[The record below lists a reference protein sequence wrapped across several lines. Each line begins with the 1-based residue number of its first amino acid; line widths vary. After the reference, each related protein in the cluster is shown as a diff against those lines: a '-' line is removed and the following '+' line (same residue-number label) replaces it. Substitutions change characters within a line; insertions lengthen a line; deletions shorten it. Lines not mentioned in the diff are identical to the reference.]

1 MDCKVTVLGS
11 GSWGT
16 AQAAHLQRR
25 GCRVTIWGIETDVLT
40 DLRENGLNRAYFGD
54 LPVCSPGAINT
65 ETDLL
70 KAIEGAEFIV
80 CAVPSAAVRSVS
92 EQMKD
97 YLDPKTIIIS
107 TAKGLESGT
116 LMRMSEVLS
125 DVVGRLER
133 IAVLSGPSFAAEVI
147 KGLPTAVTIACAVP
161 RVSAKAAAL
170 YHYKSFRVYSSSDI
184 VGVELGGSIKNVI
197 ALAAGM
203 LDGAGMGYNARAAL
217 MTRGLAELSRIIT
230 AMGGR
235 SATVQGLSCLGDLL
249 LTSTGTLSR
258 NHQVGVMLGKGRKLD
273 EIMKEMHQVAEGVKC
288 AESCL
293 QLAQSLN
300 IETPIIKEITRV
312 IDGEHNLQ
320 EAIDNLFSRAQKF
333 E

>member
-1 MDCKVTVLGS
+1 MYSKITVLGS

-16 AQAAHLQRR
+16 AQAAHLQKR
-25 GCRVTIWGIETDVLT
+25 GCDVTVWGIETDVLE
-40 DLRENGLNRAYFGD
+40 DLKENGLNRRYFGD
-54 LPVCSPGAINT
+54 LKICNPGDIKT
-65 ETDLL
+65 ETDLI
-70 KAIEGAEFIV
+70 KSIEGSEFIV
-80 CAVPSAAVRSVS
+80 CAVPSAVVRSVA
-92 EQMKD
+92 EQIKD

-107 TAKGLESGT
+107 TAKGLESGS

-125 DVVGRLER
+125 DVIGRLER

-147 KGLPTAVTIACAVP
+147 QSLPTAVTIACAVP
-161 RVSAKAAAL
+161 RVSSKAAAL
-170 YHYKSFRVYSSSDI
+170 YHYKNFRVYTSSDI

-203 LDGAGMGYNARAAL
+203 LDGADMGYNARAAL

-235 SATVQGLSCLGDLL
+235 SSTVQGLSCLGDLL
-249 LTSTGTLSR
+249 LTSTGSLSR
-258 NHQVGVMLGKGRKLD
+258 NHQVGVMLGQGRSLED
-273 EIMKEMHQVAEGVKC
+273 VMKDMHQVAEGVKC

-293 QLAQSLN
+293 QLAESLN
-300 IETPIIKEITRV
+300 IETPIIKEITNV
-312 IDGEHNLQ
+312 ISGQHNLH
-320 EAIDNLFSRAQKF
+320 EAIQRLFSRAQKF